1 MNVQQLNELTFSEQL
16 VLIPIKGRF
25 IAERQDSTRHVK
37 LYYWGNHFIEIH
49 YRWPLNRGL
58 GAHWEPYQV
67 SSFVDNSGCAE
78 RLMPYVEQLTLCDL
92 KK

>member
-25 IAERQDSTRHVK
+25 IAERQGSDRHVK
-37 LYYWGNHFIEIH
+37 LYYWGNHFIEIY

-67 SSFVDNSGCAE
+67 SAFVDNAGCAD
-78 RLMPYVEQLTLCDL
+78 RLTPYVEQLTLCDL
-92 KK
+92 QK